1 MAFYYIQSLISDNKL
16 SMNFCQ
22 LNKGDIVVYSNLR
35 PNKMGLKKFSVKSV
49 KNCNYCYCY
58 CQIKFNETDLVISV
72 PLHSDYYTSKAHKF
86 IAFVECADKGSNY
99 IKNLFQDLIFRLD
112 TLLNLTNSKKS
123 RFLREVNSRADNIIA
138 LEKQLENKPLLVVD
152 KLCPGVE
159 YYIGHFGSTEIKKAK
174 VVAVKISAGWIQL
187 SNYIFLSIPKNV
199 EQDVWFQFHNR
210 YVSTNKNALIEFLIE
225 KEKKKKSVA
234 ERKYNASIY
243 REIKL
248 LEIRSEIC
256 DEYEEEF
263 KS

>member
-1 MAFYYIQSLISDNKL
+1 M
-16 SMNFCQ
+16 
-22 LNKGDIVVYSNLR
+22 
-35 PNKMGLKKFSVKSV
+35 LK
-49 KNCNYCYCY
+49 
-58 CQIKFNETDLVISV
+58 IVISV
-72 PLHSDYYTSKAHKF
+72 PPHSDYYTSKAHKF
-86 IAFVECADKGSNY
+86 IAFVEYTGNSEY

-199 EQDVWFQFHNR
+199 EQNVWFQFRNR
-210 YVSTNKNALIEFLIE
+210 YVSTNKNALIEFLVE
-225 KEKKKKSVA
+225 KEKRKKLVA
-234 ERKYNASIY
+234 ERKYNASTY
-243 REIKL
+243 REIEL

-256 DEYEEEF
+256 DEYKEEF